1 MLNHPAIYMALVRL
15 KLVII
20 NITDNDINITVMYRT
35 LCVLLFAASSL
46 AFRLP
51 RKNTVPFI
59 LNGEDA
65 DVGEWP
71 HQVIL
76 FSTIPNLKCYKHLTI
91 IHNKKP
97 LQKS

>member
-1 MLNHPAIYMALVRL
+1 MALFRL

-20 NITDNDINITVMYRT
+20 NTTNNETNFTVMYRT
-35 LCVLLFAASSL
+35 LCVLLLAGSWTFSL
-46 AFRLP
+46 AFHIP

-59 LNGEDA
+59 LNGQDA

-76 FSTIPNLKCYKHLTI
+76 LSTIPNLKCYKNDTT
-91 IHNKKP
+91 
-97 LQKS
+97 LQ